1 MRGWPW
7 HGAALPAELHIGLG
21 GKPAGSGWIEKA
33 MAQGRGAIAEA
44 DVAVPSWTVVQWVT
58 YYVGWSNLI
67 GGLLGFVGPLVFGN
81 GDHLV
86 NIHAGKLLGISSING
101 PHALLHVAM
110 GLWGILAARASHR
123 AALANIVA
131 TVLLWGTLTV
141 SYLLLADKG
150 APQLFILGISVDN
163 GATVVHLIWAGLAII
178 LLAQPLFRR
187 GGKVVLP
194 EDL

>member
-1 MRGWPW
+1 M
-7 HGAALPAELHIGLG
+7 AAEDPSQDPELPQDARLG
-21 GKPAGSGWIEKA
+21 SLDERLRQAQHEEAVRTGKAP
-33 MAQGRGAIAEA
+33 RA
-44 DVAVPSWTVVQWVT
+44 DANEQLGQRVLST
-58 YYVGWSNLI
+58 LI

-131 TVLLWGTLTV
+131 TVLLWGALTV
-141 SYLLLADKG
+141 SYLLLADKN
-150 APQLFILGISVDN
+150 APQLFILGMPVDN

-194 EDL
+194 EDSEDA